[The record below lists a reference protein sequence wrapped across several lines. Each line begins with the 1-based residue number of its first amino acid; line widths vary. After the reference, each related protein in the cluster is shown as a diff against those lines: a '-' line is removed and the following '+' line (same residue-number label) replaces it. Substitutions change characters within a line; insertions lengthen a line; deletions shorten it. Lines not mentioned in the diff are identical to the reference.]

1 MRARPGLIRLAIAA
15 SAVLVLGAGQAE
27 AADVRCG
34 DVITRDT
41 TLASDL
47 LGCSDPALT
56 IIGDNVVLD
65 LDHHLVEGGI
75 SAPRLSTGSRGDLTI
90 ENGTVRD
97 GGVEVGSYTTVTIR
111 GITTTRIFVNQIDQR
126 VLIEHNVVGGDGLG
140 GIGVGRAP
148 GEVNRN
154 VIRNGG
160 TGLSLYKGFSGS
172 ATGNLI
178 EGNEYGI
185 DMAHSGATL
194 VENTVRSNTYL
205 GVANGQGGPYTWIR
219 NVIAD
224 NGGPGM
230 YLGYG
235 PVLKGNLITGNAGDG
250 IATYGPVSLSG
261 EQNTITENGQA
272 GIRVTANQGPNGT
285 LRLADSTVSGNGGD
299 GIALTDFRTAQ
310 ITGTNAD
317 RNGGDGIRV
326 GQPLTS
332 GGSPMPTLSNNH
344 TWFNGNLGI
353 EAVPGV
359 MGGSNWAK
367 HNGNPLQCVPAT
379 LCSTTGK
386 PKG

>member
-1 MRARPGLIRLAIAA
+1 MRPPLGLLSAAVAA
-15 SAVLVLGAGQAE
+15 SALLVLGPGQAQ
-27 AADVRCG
+27 ATNVHCG
-34 DVITRDT
+34 DVITQDT

-47 LGCSDPALT
+47 LGCSYPALT
-56 IIGDNVVLD
+56 ITGENVVLD
-65 LDHHLVEGGI
+65 LNQHVVEGGI
-75 SAPRLSTGSRGDLTI
+75 SAPRLLTGSRGNLMV
-90 ENGTVRD
+90 ENGTVRN
-97 GGVEVGSYTTVTIR
+97 GGVDVESYATVTIR
-111 GITTTRIFVNQIDQR
+111 GITTTRVFANEIDQR
-126 VLIEHNVVGGDGLG
+126 VLIENNVVGGDGLG
-140 GIGVGRAP
+140 GITVGRAP
-148 GEVNRN
+148 GEVNHN

-160 TGLSLYKGFSGS
+160 TGLALFKGFEGS
-172 ATGNLI
+172 ATDNLI
-178 EGNEYGI
+178 EENQHGM
-185 DMAHSGATL
+185 DMSHSAATL
-194 VENTVRSNTYL
+194 IRNTVRSNSYY
-205 GVANGQGGPYTWIR
+205 GAANGQGGPYTWIR
-219 NVIAD
+219 NVISD

-235 PVLKGNLITGNAGDG
+235 HVLKGNLITRNAGDG
-250 IATYGPVSLSG
+250 IATYGPVSLSE
-261 EQNTITENGQA
+261 EQDTITGNGQA

-285 LRLADSTVSGNGGD
+285 LKLTDSTVSGNRGD

-326 GQPLTS
+326 GQPFTS
-332 GGSPMPTLSNNH
+332 GGSPMPTLSRNH

-367 HNGNPLQCVPAT
+367 HNGNPLQCVPTT